1 MTSPI
6 IVSDREFA
14 TWQAEQARLIAADAG
29 AGPDWIDQV
38 LARLDVHGLPHVN
51 GGPGIVGSCC
61 PVCSPELLPFGTAYA
76 RIPMVIQFVSSGV
89 RFICRDGCDEHEI
102 SAALDAP
109 PRARS
114 SA

>member
-1 MTSPI
+1 M
-6 IVSDREFA
+6 IVSDGEVA
-14 TWQAEQARLIAADAG
+14 TWEAEQARRVAADAG
-29 AGPDWIDQV
+29 TGPDWIDQV
-38 LARLDVHGLPHVN
+38 LSRLDVHGLPHVY

-61 PVCSPELLPFGTAYA
+61 PVCPPELLPFGTAYA
-76 RIPMVIQFVSSGV
+76 RIPMVVQFVTGGV
-89 RFICRDGCDEHEI
+89 RFTCRDGCDEREI